1 MATIVLSWTFIH
13 LVFAFHYAHE
23 YYGSDDKQT
32 PCLVFPGAEKP
43 RYWDFIY
50 FSFVI
55 GMTAQVS
62 DVTTATTEARTLV
75 LTHSI
80 VSFFFNTA
88 ILALGVNLAAS
99 LVH

>member
-1 MATIVLSWTFIH
+1 
-13 LVFAFHYAHE
+13 
-23 YYGSDDKQT
+23 
-32 PCLVFPGAEKP
+32 
-43 RYWDFIY
+43 
-50 FSFVI
+50 
-55 GMTAQVS
+55 MTAQVS